1 MRGAPGNRRP
11 YRDEAD
17 IESFF
22 DSLDRTR
29 LEEMLQIRVADGSL
43 RRLVGKCVRVG
54 VLDGEERT
62 EPERGTPQG
71 SGLSPLLGNL
81 YLHHTLDVWF
91 EREVK
96 PRLGGEAVLVRYC
109 DDFVIGRHSLEMDR
123 KSVHDVLGGW
133 LPGTAVSDGEV
144 LRPAIGHIGSGAECV
159 NRPGR
164 AG

>member
-29 LEEMLQIRVADGSL
+29 LEEMLRIRVADGSL

-71 SGLSPLLGNL
+71 N
-81 YLHHTLDVWF
+81 HAI
-91 EREVK
+91 
-96 PRLGGEAVLVRYC
+96 AVL
-109 DDFVIGRHSLEMDR
+109 
-123 KSVHDVLGGW
+123 
-133 LPGTAVSDGEV
+133 PQ
-144 LRPAIGHIGSGAECV
+144 
-159 NRPGR
+159 
-164 AG
+164 

>member
-1 MRGAPGNRRP
+1 M
-11 YRDEAD
+11 
-17 IESFF
+17 
-22 DSLDRTR
+22 
-29 LEEMLQIRVADGSL
+29 ADGSL

-96 PRLGGEAVLVRYC
+96 PRLRGEAVLVRYC
-109 DDFVIGRHSLEMDR
+109 DDFVIGFERREDAQRVCACSYRDR
-123 KSVHDVLGGW
+123 QSGCSHADAAMGGDQIPSSPSASV
-133 LPGTAVSDGEV
+133 
-144 LRPAIGHIGSGAECV
+144 
-159 NRPGR
+159 R
-164 AG
+164 AAP